1 MFRCQDVTKREG
13 IFDPPPVA
21 ERVKGYEDIRDNV
34 RYIKNIRDINY
45 ISVLGIP
52 RISQKIKGIGDFKD
66 ARDTKG
72 IRVIPRISETPEIS
86 GKILIPRIKKT
97 QDTRDVKDI
106 DKTND
111 VRNTRY
117 HRNIGNTKSIR
128 YSKDIRNTKQI
139 RNIKDTGDT
148 RDI

>member
-1 MFRCQDVTKREG
+1 M
-13 IFDPPPVA
+13 A
-21 ERVKGYEDIRDNV
+21 ERIKGYEDIRDNV

-97 QDTRDVKDI
+97 QDTRDTKDI
-106 DKTND
+106 DNTNN

-117 HRNIGNTKSIR
+117 PRNIR
-128 YSKDIRNTKQI
+128 DTKQI